1 MKKTITLI
9 AFMVL
14 GLLYNATSQSSSD
27 SSVIQKSEFIIEHLN
42 KNNIPTGILY
52 DMVVPFAQLFLHN
65 GQNDSA
71 ICSPLQFQQAY
82 FEFYQSA
89 FNKQSLTTPESIIN
103 LIQDEYPNNLYTL
116 PLP

>member
-42 KNNIPTGILY
+42 KNNIPTGVLY
-52 DMVVPFAQLFLHN
+52 DMMDTDDEIIFQGRTLDKKAK
-65 GQNDSA
+65 DSE
-71 ICSPLQFQQAY
+71 LV
-82 FEFYQSA
+82 
-89 FNKQSLTTPESIIN
+89 
-103 LIQDEYPNNLYTL
+103 LIKVKK
-116 PLP
+116 